1 MEKATRNEHNDEAR
15 LLALDPSVDRRT
27 TSILRNHDIEDRVRV
42 AQDVKSLVSVWLTL
56 LSKWQCI
63 PNFVI
68 EK

>member
-1 MEKATRNEHNDEAR
+1 M
-15 LLALDPSVDRRT
+15 ALDEPTKNLFSDFPNPYVDRRT
-27 TSILRNHDIEDRVRV
+27 TSILPNHDIEDRVRV